1 MRIDSIMSELASGE
15 SLDRREVCRAR
26 FDRRFIG
33 VNRFAHPARPLQ
45 REPEINSRI
54 RMAGHQLSR
63 PLELTRG
70 VVQTA
75 LAEVDDPKI
84 IVRRPVVQVVVQG
97 LPKDSLGLGRIRLY
111 EISGDLSQTLRF
123 E

>member
-1 MRIDSIMSELASGE
+1 
-15 SLDRREVCRAR
+15 
-26 FDRRFIG
+26 
-33 VNRFAHPARPLQ
+33 
-45 REPEINSRI
+45 
-54 RMAGHQLSR
+54 MAGHQLSR